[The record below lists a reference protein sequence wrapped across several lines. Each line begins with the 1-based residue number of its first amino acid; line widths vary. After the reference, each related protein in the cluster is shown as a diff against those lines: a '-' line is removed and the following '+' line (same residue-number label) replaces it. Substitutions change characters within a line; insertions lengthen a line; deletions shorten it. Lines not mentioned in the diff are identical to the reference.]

1 MKNKCF
7 QKLALPLLVA
17 GALSGFAAVDA
28 INPCLDPEA
37 IEHKCWLNPGELH
50 LNLAGCAITD
60 SDAQDLS
67 ACVDSVSHDPVNE
80 VSLGY
85 NELTQLPDGV
95 FADLTALRFLYLEE
109 NSLTSLPSGAFSG
122 MSLLQRLYLDSNNL
136 SELPEEIFDG
146 LSSLQELDLGSN
158 ALSALDHGVFDGLG
172 ALQKLSLDDNSLEG
186 IDGGVFDDLESLQQ
200 LQLQDN
206 QLSTLPQGLFVVLS
220 ALTRLDLS
228 DNPDLQ
234 CLPTPGPNVGADFLH
249 LPEGFVSGTCE
260 CPATGDPGACGSDC
274 AAGDEGYVCS
284 GGLTPAPTPAMPVD
298 NSTTPV
304 DNPTTPVDNTTPV
317 DTPTTPVYTPTTP
330 PVDNITPVESPAPVD
345 GASPTVPSAES
356 SPAPMTPAPP
366 ATATPTAVSRGG
378 LGTPAP
384 TSDPATCDN
393 GITVGKQVGDACC
406 KVGCEKCGGVD
417 CSTATAGYGAGE
429 CCVDTIMAA
438 GVECGGGEDA
448 APCINYDTRA
458 PTPAPTTL
466 YSDGEACMAQ
476 ETACKDDDDCG
487 PCIVMTS
494 VDQQAALTECQND
507 YEYDGDVFCGPATVL
522 MCCLAESSSRSDCPD
537 NDLFV
542 EYASCLVEEMSGG
555 TDCELSCRETDD
567 AVKSAVDVEEGS
579 GAGRLSSAFGLGA
592 AVVMTALYAIT
603 TAGTS
608 M

>member
-1 MKNKCF
+1 MNNKFF
-7 QKLALPLLVA
+7 QRLALPLLVA
-17 GALSGFAAVDA
+17 GALSGFAVVDA

-37 IEHKCWLNPGELH
+37 EEYKCWLNPGELH
-50 LNLAGCAITD
+50 LDLAGCAITD

-67 ACVDSVSHDPVNE
+67 TCVDSVSHDPVNE
-80 VSLGY
+80 VSLGH

-95 FADLTALRFLYLEE
+95 FADLTSLRFLYLEE

-122 MSLLQRLYLDSNNL
+122 MSLLQRLYLDNNDL
-136 SELPEEIFDG
+136 SELSEETFDG
-146 LSSLQELDLGSN
+146 LSSLEELDLGSN

-200 LQLQDN
+200 LQLQEN

-220 ALTRLDLS
+220 ALTHLDLS

-234 CLPTPGPNVGADFLH
+234 CLPTPGPNVGGDFLH
-249 LPEGFVSGTCE
+249 LPEGFVSSTCE

-274 AAGDEGYVCS
+274 VAGDEGYVCS
-284 GGLTPAPTPAMPVD
+284 GPAPAPTTATPVD
-298 NSTTPV
+298 HPTTTVDNLTTPV
-304 DNPTTPVDNTTPV
+304 DDP
-317 DTPTTPVYTPTTP
+317 
-330 PVDNITPVESPAPVD
+330 TPVESPAPVD
-345 GASPTVPSAES
+345 GTSTTLPSAES

-366 ATATPTAVSRGG
+366 ATATPTAVSTGG
-378 LGTPAP
+378 LDTPAP
-384 TSDPATCDN
+384 TSEPVTCDN

-406 KVGCEKCGGVD
+406 NVGCEKCGGVD
-417 CSTATAGYGAGE
+417 CSTATAGYGADE
-429 CCVDTIMAA
+429 CCVDTIIAA

-458 PTPAPTTL
+458 PTPAPTTS
-466 YSDGEACMAQ
+466 YSDGEACMTEQ
-476 ETACKDDDDCG
+476 TACKNDSDCG
-487 PCIVMTS
+487 PCIVTTS
-494 VDQQAALTECQND
+494 VDQQAALTECQKD
-507 YEYDGDVFCGPATVL
+507 YQYDGDVLCGPATVL
-522 MCCLAESSSRSDCPD
+522 ACCLAESSSLSDCPD

-542 EYASCLVEEMSGG
+542 AYATCFVEEMSGG
-555 TDCELSCRETDD
+555 ADCDFSCRETDD
-567 AVKSAVDVEEGS
+567 AVESAIEVGEGS

-603 TAGTS
+603 TAGTI